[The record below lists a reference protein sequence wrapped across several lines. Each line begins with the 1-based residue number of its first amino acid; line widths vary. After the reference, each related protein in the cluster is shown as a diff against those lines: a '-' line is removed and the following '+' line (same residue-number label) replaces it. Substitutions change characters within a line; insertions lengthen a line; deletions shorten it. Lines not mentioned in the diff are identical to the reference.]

1 MRAYQ
6 KYSTLLG
13 LYVAQ
18 SIPMSF
24 FSTVVP
30 VIMRQESYSLESIGL
45 LQLIKLPWVLKFLW
59 APFVDRFSPTI
70 THYKKWIFASEFF
83 YALIILGIGFFD
95 LQSSFKII
103 IGLLIIAFTLSA
115 TQDIATD
122 AFAIRILKKKQR
134 GFGNSMQSSGGF
146 LGTLLGSGVLLMLYP
161 DLGWKGVI
169 YILCGIVILAL
180 VPLFI
185 FTRKSEIQERPVKHR
200 INRTVITG
208 FFSRPQMWKRL
219 VLLAIFYSG
228 LIGMLAMLKPYM
240 VDLGFPVKKIAFI
253 AGIFGTGMGVLC
265 ALFAGWLIKQIGL
278 RKSIPGIAGFNLLA
292 PVFMLVFHQLSL
304 PVNWIYLG
312 AFLLWG
318 GYGMSSTFIYTT
330 CMNAVRKGWEG
341 TDYSIQIVITH
352 ISGIFMA
359 VMSGKIGDALGFS
372 GLFGLEMLIGILVLL
387 TAGKLFHDPA
397 ENNNCEGNNQKI

>member
-1 MRAYQ
+1 MRAHQ
-6 KYSTLLG
+6 KYGTLLG

-30 VIMRQESYSLESIGL
+30 VIMRQEAYSLESIGL

-59 APFVDRFSPTI
+59 APMVDRLSPTT

-95 LQSSFKII
+95 LGTSFKVI
-103 IGLLIIAFTLSA
+103 IGMLILAFTLSA

-161 DLGWKGVI
+161 DLGWQGVI
-169 YILCGIVILAL
+169 YLLVGILLLAL
-180 VPLFI
+180 LPLFI
-185 FTRKSEIQERPVKHR
+185 FTRKPVIEEKPPDKKVCWKDVF
-200 INRTVITG
+200 T
-208 FFSRPQMWKRL
+208 FFSQKKMWKRVL
-219 VLLAIFYSG
+219 LLAIFYSG
-228 LIGMLAMLKPYM
+228 LLGMLAMLKPYM
-240 VDLGFPVKKIAFI
+240 VDLGFEVKKIAFV

-265 ALFAGWLIKQIGL
+265 ALFAGWLIKTIGA
-278 RKSIPGIAGFNLLA
+278 RKSLWRIASFNILA
-292 PVFMLVFHQLSL
+292 PIFFILYNHF
-304 PVNWIYLG
+304 PVNENWIYLG

-318 GYGMSSTFIYTT
+318 GYGMSSTFIYTI
-330 CMNAVRKGWEG
+330 CMNVVRRGREG
-341 TDYSIQIVITH
+341 TDYSLQIVITH
-352 ISGIFMA
+352 LSGIFLA
-359 VMSGKIGDALGFS
+359 VMSGKIGDSLGYS
-372 GLFGLEMLIGILVLL
+372 GLFSMELVLGVIVLL
-387 TAGKLFHDPA
+387 TAGSLFHDPS
-397 ENNNCEGNNQKI
+397 EGIKS

>member
-30 VIMRQESYSLESIGL
+30 VIMRQEAYSLESIGL

-59 APFVDRFSPTI
+59 APMVDRFSPTVS
-70 THYKKWIFASEFF
+70 HYKKWIFASEFF

-95 LQSSFKII
+95 LGTDFKVI
-103 IGLLIIAFTLSA
+103 IGLLILAFTLSA

-122 AFAIRILKKKQR
+122 AFAIRILKRNQR

-161 DLGWKGVI
+161 ILGWQTVI
-169 YILCGIVILAL
+169 YLLCGIVLLAL
-180 VPLFI
+180 IPLFI
-185 FTRKSEIQERPVKHR
+185 FTRKTEVDETPVKEKVKW
-200 INRTVITG
+200 TDVIT
-208 FFSRPQMWKRL
+208 FFAQKNMWKRL
-219 VLLAIFYSG
+219 ILLAIFYSG
-228 LIGMLAMLKPYM
+228 LLGMLAMLKPYM
-240 VDLGFPVKKIAFI
+240 VDLGFPIKKIAFI

-265 ALFAGWLIKQIGL
+265 ALFSGWLIKTLGL
-278 RKSIPGIAGFNLLA
+278 RKSLPRIASFNLLA
-292 PVFMLVFHQLSL
+292 PIFFILFNVLS
-304 PVNWIYLG
+304 PNENWIYLG

-318 GYGMSSTFIYTT
+318 AYGMSSTFIYTI
-330 CMNAVRKGWEG
+330 CMNTVRKGREG
-341 TDYSIQIVITH
+341 TDYSLQIVITH
-352 ISGIFMA
+352 ISGIFLA
-359 VMSGKIGDALGFS
+359 IMSGKIGDSLGYG
-372 GLFGLEMLIGILVLL
+372 GLFGIELILGIIVLL
-387 TAGKLFHDPA
+387 TAGLLFHEPA
-397 ENNNCEGNNQKI
+397 EER